1 MATLVRMQRAIVA
14 FKATIL
20 GEPGRHPQLA
30 SHVRTAVAKQK
41 RSGWRLHRAGRD
53 PIDAVIALAM
63 ALDRAEH
70 RDEPVRML
78 GWL

>member
-1 MATLVRMQRAIVA
+1 M
-14 FKATIL
+14 
-20 GEPGRHPQLA
+20 P
-30 SHVRTAVAKQK
+30 
-41 RSGWRLHRAGRD
+41 WRLHRAGRD

-70 RDEPVRML
+70 REEPVRML